1 MKKITSRLLTIL
13 LILGFSA
20 PTIVLAKDAE
30 CIAFGFKSDAA
41 YKAKMN
47 SEAKSMK
54 SLLPALM
61 GVEFGDI
68 KTCMQSN
75 VENTFFIEDGKN
87 QFTQKLGTG
96 ITEYHLNGRLTKCFN
111 SNSFRVYQPV
121 GGKCL

>member
-30 CIAFGFKSDAA
+30 CMAFGFKSDAA
-41 YKAKMN
+41 YKATMN

-68 KTCMQSN
+68 KTCMQSS
-75 VENTFFIEDGKN
+75 VENTFFISDGKN
-87 QFTQKLGTG
+87 MFTQIGAG

-111 SNSFRVYQPV
+111 MNTFSAYQPV
-121 GGKCL
+121 GGKCR